1 MNKIINKN
9 IKQKKKTIC
18 YTKVFLFQGSFC
30 YFHQKI
36 VIVGSINTSHC
47 SENEPMPSPEKR
59 AGHLSLLV
67 SIYTT
72 NQIIACSNRANLAA
86 LSLAFRGHKAGLIH
100 TYRVIISC
108 GLFLAG
114 FDLRCIV

>member
-9 IKQKKKTIC
+9 IKQKKNTIC

-47 SENEPMPSPEKR
+47 SEIEPMPLPWTEGSTPEFASVNLYHQSDHCPLK
-59 AGHLSLLV
+59 SSKSCCPES
-67 SIYTT
+67 SI
-72 NQIIACSNRANLAA
+72 
-86 LSLAFRGHKAGLIH
+86 
-100 TYRVIISC
+100 
-108 GLFLAG
+108 
-114 FDLRCIV
+114 

>member
-9 IKQKKKTIC
+9 IKQKKNTIC

-47 SENEPMPSPEKR
+47 SEMSPHPSPEQR

-72 NQIIACSNRANLAA
+72 NQIIAHSNRANLAA
-86 LSLAFRGHKAGLIH
+86 LSLAFRGHEAGLIH
-100 TYRVIISC
+100 TY
-108 GLFLAG
+108 
-114 FDLRCIV
+114 